1 MICYYYDAGMDDV
14 PVAGGFHTHEGN
26 HTRHG
31 EERHD
36 SHRMHWK
43 VRRDIGILEAADA
56 KALFRMDD
64 DDERDGVDDKPF
76 GM

>member
-1 MICYYYDAGMDDV
+1 
-14 PVAGGFHTHEGN
+14 
-26 HTRHG
+26 
-31 EERHD
+31 
-36 SHRMHWK
+36 MHWK